1 MSCSDLRRVEI
12 WLNEAGRSLQR
23 ATSGARNG
31 DERVRRSVQPSVVG
45 GGDLLSD
52 GNDFDDSE
60 RAPEAAIGGG
70 RPVDDQ
76 KLRPFRSAAVGS
88 GSGFGQ
94 PSANAPE
101 SRPRANENLAQR

>member
-1 MSCSDLRRVEI
+1 MRRGEI
-12 WLNEAGRSLQR
+12 WLNEAGRSRQR

-31 DERVRRSVQPSVVG
+31 DERLRRSVQPSVVG

-76 KLRPFRSAAVGS
+76 KLRPFRSAAVVS
-88 GSGFGQ
+88 ARRLGQ
-94 PSANAPE
+94 RSASAPE
-101 SRPRANENLAQR
+101 LRPRGKLG